1 MATRTPVILDI
12 IRDRNS
18 LYRELPGGIIENTY
32 TLKVINQ
39 SDAQRSFILSV
50 DGLPGLYLDGMQQ
63 PVTVAGG
70 GVLSLPVRVR
80 AHRNDAYGIMNVTFA
95 VTATDDESVA
105 VIEDSRFLGP
115 TP

>member
-1 MATRTPVILDI
+1 
-12 IRDRNS
+12 
-18 LYRELPGGIIENTY
+18 
-32 TLKVINQ
+32 
-39 SDAQRSFILSV
+39 
-50 DGLPGLYLDGMQQ
+50 
-63 PVTVAGG
+63 
-70 GVLSLPVRVR
+70 VLSLPVRVR